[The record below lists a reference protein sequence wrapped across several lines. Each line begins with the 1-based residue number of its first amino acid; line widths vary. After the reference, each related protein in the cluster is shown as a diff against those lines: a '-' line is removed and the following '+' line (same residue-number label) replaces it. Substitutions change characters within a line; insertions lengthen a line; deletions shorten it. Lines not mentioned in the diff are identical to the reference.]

1 MVWEL
6 VVFPTLWKTQGIR
19 EKKLNLGCLR
29 VAWYQLPPN
38 IEKDQ
43 VSRLSTEYSCKKNTH
58 LTSPFL
64 LPAVLRRL
72 EHCSEDWPA
81 DAFFFNPKFCGGFGV
96 LGSQNW
102 IQKRKLTWKGTD
114 TDEFPLANCKNAR
127 LANKNHC
134 LPFVGG
140 FISSPSS
147 GLENRF
153 LLCLFVSDLW
163 HSTKLGQQS
172 DEGAKHVLCFCLVFW
187 WQFIGSPL
195 FMPIHIRYI

>member
-1 MVWEL
+1 ML
-6 VVFPTLWKTQGIR
+6 VAFFF
-19 EKKLNLGCLR
+19 EKVCDEFVTFCLLR
-29 VAWYQLPPN
+29 VAWYKLPSV
-38 IEKDQ
+38 EKDQ

-58 LTSPFL
+58 LASPFL

-81 DAFFFNPKFCGGFGV
+81 HVFFFFYPKFCGGFGV

-102 IQKRKLTWKGTD
+102 IQKRKLTWKGTG
-114 TDEFPLANCKNAR
+114 TDEFPLANCKNTR

-134 LPFVGG
+134 LPFVDG

-153 LLCLFVSDLW
+153 LLCLFASDLW
-163 HSTKLGQQS
+163 HFTKFGQQR

-187 WQFIGSPL
+187 WQFIGPPL
-195 FMPIHIRYI
+195 FG